1 MTYSAGILVYKNS
14 KQLEVLLAHPGG
26 PFFAK
31 KDLGVWSIPKGEVEE
46 GEDQLEAAK
55 REFSEELNM
64 APPNGELIDLGT
76 IRQAGG
82 KVVSA
87 WAVEGD
93 IDVTKVKCNT
103 FTMEWPPKSGKQQE
117 FPENDKTEWF
127 SLGVAMQKINPGQVE
142 FLRTLAKTLNVEL
155 SEEEIVKEASQQSLL

>member
-1 MTYSAGILVYKNS
+1 MTYSAGILVYKNP
-14 KQLEVLLAHPGG
+14 KQLEVLLVHPGG

-64 APPNGELIDLGT
+64 APPSGELIDLGT

-87 WAVEGD
+87 WAVKGD

-103 FTMEWPPKSGKQQE
+103 FAMEWPPKSGKQQE
-117 FPENDKTEWF
+117 FPENDKTEW
-127 SLGVAMQKINPGQVE
+127 
-142 FLRTLAKTLNVEL
+142 LRTLASALNIEFT
-155 SEEEIVKEASQQSLL
+155 EEEIVKEASQQSLL